1 MFFFLKNLRNA
12 NTMTRC
18 EKVCKT
24 TAYRSTKYP
33 IIKSK
38 EKTYPRHKEPD
49 TYQITKQLFKSI
61 KIARYES

>member
-1 MFFFLKNLRNA
+1 
-12 NTMTRC
+12 MTRC

-33 IIKSK
+33 ITKSK

-49 TYQITKQLFKSI
+49 TYQITKQLLKSI